1 VVTILLRR
9 LTSKVALRAAIAMT
23 PAAVAGDVKIIDM
36 RGTLPTRPGV
46 TYATRSEAQITGI
59 VWHHTAGNREQPL
72 RDIADYHVR
81 VRKWPG
87 IGYHYAIDQEGK
99 VFQMQAVTTVSYH
112 AYMNNT
118 PNIGVVLVGNYE
130 EERPSPAMKAAAK
143 ALTRYLKARYPI
155 RQVRM
160 HSETKA
166 TLCPGKHAKA
176 MLRDGR

>member
-1 VVTILLRR
+1 MTILLRR

-23 PAAVAGDVKIIDM
+23 PAAVAGDIKIIDV
-36 RGTLPTRPGV
+36 RGTLPTREGV
-46 TYATRSEAQITGI
+46 RYSTRSEGQVTGI
-59 VWHHTAGNREQPL
+59 VWHHTAGSKEQPL
-72 RDIADYHVR
+72 RNIADYHVR

-87 IGYHYAIDQEGK
+87 IGYHFAIDQEGK

-118 PNIGVVLVGNYE
+118 PNVGVVLVGNYE
-130 EERPSPAMKAAAK
+130 EGRPSPAMKAAAK
-143 ALTRYLKARYPI
+143 ALTRYLRARYPI
-155 RQVRM
+155 RHVYL
-160 HSETKA
+160 HSEMKA

>member
-1 VVTILLRR
+1 MTILLRR

-23 PAAVAGDVKIIDM
+23 PAAVAGDIKIIDM
-36 RGTLPTRPGV
+36 RGTLPTREGV
-46 TYATRSEAQITGI
+46 RYATRSEAQITGI
-59 VWHHTAGNREQPL
+59 VWHHTAGNREQPI

-143 ALTRYLKARYPI
+143 ALLRCLKARHRI
-155 RQVRM
+155 QHVWM

-166 TLCPGKHAKA
+166 TLCPGRYARA
-176 MLRDGR
+176 MFGDGR

>member
-1 VVTILLRR
+1 MTILLRR

-23 PAAVAGDVKIIDM
+23 PAAVAGDIKIIDM

-59 VWHHTAGNREQPL
+59 VWHHTAGNREQPI

-130 EERPSPAMKAAAK
+130 EERPSPQMKAAAK
-143 ALTRYLKARYPI
+143 ALLRYLKARHRI
-155 RQVRM
+155 QHVWM

-166 TLCPGKHAKA
+166 TLCPGRYARA
-176 MLRDGR
+176 MFSDGR